1 MDQTKIGWIAFA
13 VALFVYLDLLFVEL
27 RRMGRE
33 GRRIVTRVMAYADLP
48 VVAQAAR
55 AGDDAERLGRAL
67 EAVTP
72 LLERG
77 SVALATIRRPAG
89 GLRAFRAERVGRVER
104 ILGRL
109 TFGRLPRPSEAGT
122 LFGIFGKAERV
133 GIVG

>member
-55 AGDDAERLGRAL
+55 AGDDAEQLGRAL

-77 SVALATIRRPAG
+77 SVALATIRRAGRPAAYEPFVPNG
-89 GLRAFRAERVGRVER
+89 SDASNGFSVD
-104 ILGRL
+104 
-109 TFGRLPRPSEAGT
+109 
-122 LFGIFGKAERV
+122 
-133 GIVG
+133 